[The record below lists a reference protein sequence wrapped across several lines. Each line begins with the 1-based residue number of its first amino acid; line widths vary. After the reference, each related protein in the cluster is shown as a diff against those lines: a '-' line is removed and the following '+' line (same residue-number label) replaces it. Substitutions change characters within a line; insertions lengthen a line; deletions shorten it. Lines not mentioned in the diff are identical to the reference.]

1 MLNMKGKQRKTNP
14 ERGINYGIYAKI
26 RSYINLLPQ
35 FLGLLLN
42 LLRDSRVSSTDKAI
56 LGATVAYM
64 LNPVDLMPDW
74 IPFLGLVDDVY
85 LVAMAL
91 LRLVLRVDE
100 RVFKDNWR
108 GRYDLIPLLRKVA
121 DVAVAFLPVRIR
133 RSIFARV
140 DRQETPRRG

>member
-1 MLNMKGKQRKTNP
+1 MKGKQKKSNP
-14 ERGINYGIYAKI
+14 QRQINRSIYARI
-26 RSYINLLPQ
+26 CSYIALLPQ

-64 LNPVDLMPDW
+64 LNPVDLVPDW
-74 IPFLGLVDDVY
+74 IPFVGLVDDVY
-85 LVAMAL
+85 LVALAL

-100 RVFKDNWR
+100 KVLKDNWR

-121 DVAVAFLPVRIR
+121 DGTVAFLPARIR

-140 DRQETPRRG
+140 DR

>member
-1 MLNMKGKQRKTNP
+1 MLNMKGKQKKSNP
-14 ERGINYGIYAKI
+14 QRRINCSIYARI
-26 RSYINLLPQ
+26 RSYIAMLPQ

-64 LNPVDLMPDW
+64 LNPVDLVPDW
-74 IPFLGLVDDVY
+74 IPFVGLVDDVY
-85 LVAMAL
+85 LVALAL

-100 RVFKDNWR
+100 KVLKDNWR
-108 GRYDLIPLLRKVA
+108 GRDDLIPLLRKVA
-121 DVAVAFLPVRIR
+121 DGAVAFLPARIR

-140 DRQETPRRG
+140 DR

>member
-1 MLNMKGKQRKTNP
+1 MKGKQKKTDP
-14 ERGINYGIYAKI
+14 HRRINYGIYAKI
-26 RSYINLLPQ
+26 SSYIKLLPQ

-42 LLRDSRVSSTDKAI
+42 LLRDPRVSTADKAI

-64 LNPVDLMPDW
+64 LNPVDLVPDW

-85 LVAMAL
+85 LIAVAL

-100 RVFKDNWR
+100 EVLKDNWR
-108 GRYDLIPLLRKVA
+108 GRDDLIPLLRKVA

-140 DRQETPRRG
+140 DRQETLRRR

>member
-1 MLNMKGKQRKTNP
+1 MVMLNMKAKQKKSNP
-14 ERGINYGIYAKI
+14 QQQNNYGIYARI
-26 RSYINLLPQ
+26 RSYIALLPQ

-64 LNPVDLMPDW
+64 LNPVDLVPDW
-74 IPFLGLVDDVY
+74 IPFVGLVDDVY
-85 LVAMAL
+85 LVAVAL

-100 RVFKDNWR
+100 KVLKDNWR
-108 GRYDLIPLLRKVA
+108 GRDDLIPILRKVA
-121 DVAVAFLPVRIR
+121 DGAVAFLPARIR

-140 DRQETPRRG
+140 DR